1 MAALLYR
8 LGRLAFR
15 HRYLVVLLW
24 ISLLTLGGVA
34 AAQAPASGPT
44 TFAMPGTESQRAYDL
59 IDERF
64 EGQKADGA
72 TARVV
77 FKAPEGHRITEPAL
91 REAIGTAVEALASGT
106 EVAQVTDPFRTKAV
120 SGNQAAA
127 YAQVSYE
134 VSAAELSEASRDE
147 LGDAVAEASRS
158 GMTVEAGGAT
168 QKGGKGSHAAEA
180 IGLAVAAVVLLLT
193 LGSLIAAGLP
203 LVTALIGVAIGVCS
217 ITALASTLE
226 LDSTTSVLAMMLG
239 LAVGIDYALF
249 IVSRYRSELAEG
261 RRPQDA
267 AGRALGTAGSTV
279 VFAGLTVVIALAG
292 LAVVNI
298 PLLTKMGVAAAGT
311 VVLAVL
317 VALTLVPA
325 LLGIAGRRIKA
336 PRARHKAA
344 RAEAAEGAE
353 TVRNMGSRWAAFVIR
368 RPVSV
373 LVVGVVA
380 LCALAVPAA
389 SLQLGLPDE
398 GSQPENTTQRRAY
411 DLISENFGPGFNG
424 PLLAIADA
432 KDSGNPKQ
440 AVSEVAAVLKDI
452 DGVSTVSPPRF
463 NEAGDTAMITV
474 VPESRPGSAETEAVV
489 HAIRDEGSD
498 VMGEDGGRLMVS
510 GSTAMNIDVSQKL
523 DDALLPYLALVVGL
537 AFLLLIMVFRSLA
550 VPLKAALGF
559 LFSVAA
565 SLGAVVA
572 VFQWGWL
579 SSLIGVTEPGPVM
592 SMMPIFMVGIVFGLA
607 MDYEVFLVTRIREAY
622 IGGHTAREAIV
633 TGFRHSARV
642 VTAAALIMIAVFA
655 GFVGSDEQMVK
666 TIGFGLAAAVFID
679 AFVVRMNLVPAVLAL
694 MGDKAWWL
702 PLRLEAVLPGVD
714 IEGDDLRA
722 EDEPDEIAVLPGARS

>member
-1 MAALLYR
+1 MAALLYK
-8 LGRLAFR
+8 LGRFAFR

-34 AAQAPASGPT
+34 AAQAPATGPT
-44 TFAMPGTESQRAYDL
+44 TFAVPGTESQRAYDL

-64 EGQKADGA
+64 EGQRADGA

-91 REAIGTAVEALASGT
+91 REAIGTAVEALASGA
-106 EVAQVTDPFRTKAV
+106 EVDRVTDPFKAKAV

-147 LGDAVAEASRS
+147 LSDAVAEASRS

-168 QKGGKGSHAAEA
+168 QKGGTGSHTAEA

-193 LGSLIAAGLP
+193 LGSLLAAGLP

-249 IVSRYRSELAEG
+249 IASRYRSELAEG
-261 RRPQDA
+261 RRPEDA

-336 PRARHKAA
+336 PRARRKAA
-344 RAEAAEGAE
+344 RVEGAEAA
-353 TVRNMGSRWAAFVIR
+353 RNMGSRWAAFVIR
-368 RPVSV
+368 HPVSV

-380 LCALAVPAA
+380 VCALAVPAA
-389 SLQLGLPDE
+389 SLQLGLPDD
-398 GSQPENTTQRRAY
+398 GSQPESTTQRRAY

-432 KDSGNPKQ
+432 KGSDNPKQ
-440 AVSEVAAVLKDI
+440 AVSEVSAVLKGI
-452 DGVSTVSPPRF
+452 DGVSTVSPPRS

-474 VPESRPGSAETEAVV
+474 IPESRPGSAETEGVV
-489 HAIRDEGSD
+489 HAIRDEGGH

-510 GSTAMNIDVSQKL
+510 GTTAMNIDVSQKL

-537 AFLLLIMVFRSLA
+537 AFLLLMMVFRSLA

-579 SSLIGVTEPGPVM
+579 SSLVGVTDPGPVM

-655 GFVGSDEQMVK
+655 GFIGSDEQMVK
-666 TIGFGLAAAVFID
+666 TIGFGLATAVFID
-679 AFVVRMNLVPAVLAL
+679 AFVVRMTLVPAVLAL

-702 PLRLEAVLPGVD
+702 PLRLEAVLPRVD

-722 EDEPDEIAVLPGARS
+722 EDEHDKIAALPGARS